1 MLLLKAAVSYTLPTM
16 GKLRH
21 CLSANLNGHPHMIR
35 LLKTS
40 FFLITITLFLSP
52 VFAAE
57 RVPDVANGKML
68 QEKKCMSCHDNRQ
81 YTRPNRIIHTFEDL
95 HARVEFCDTA
105 SNANFS
111 FDDIDD
117 VVEYLNVTF
126 YKFKK

>member
-1 MLLLKAAVSYTLPTM
+1 MT
-16 GKLRH
+16 
-21 CLSANLNGHPHMIR
+21 R
-35 LLKTS
+35 LIKTC
-40 FFLITITLFLSP
+40 FLIATITLLLPP

-57 RVPDVANGKML
+57 RVPDVAHGKSL
-68 QEKKCMSCHDNRQ
+68 ADKKCMSCHDNRQ
-81 YTRPNRIIHTFEDL
+81 YTRPNRIVHTFEDL